1 MSSIVRL
8 RVEHMA
14 GGTRGAHLPQQS
26 LHRTAALEPP
36 LYWYYENTTSPPPI
50 SAARGY
56 IHAELTTEATTFY
69 GSFMWHARQASGL
82 ARGRLQSR

>member
-36 LYWYYENTTSPPPI
+36 LYWYYENTTEI
-50 SAARGY
+50 VGA
-56 IHAELTTEATTFY
+56 H
-69 GSFMWHARQASGL
+69 
-82 ARGRLQSR
+82 